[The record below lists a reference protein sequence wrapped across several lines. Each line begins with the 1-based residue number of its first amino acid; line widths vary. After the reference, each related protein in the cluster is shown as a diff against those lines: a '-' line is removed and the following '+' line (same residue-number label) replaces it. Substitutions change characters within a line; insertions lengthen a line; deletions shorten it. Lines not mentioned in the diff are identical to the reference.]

1 MEVITTLK
9 YWGPVLIDCR
19 PNIALFMDGGNNV
32 LIWVIAN
39 HLIGFNYDPLPISV
53 STLCLVATVKTIP
66 VFIQTIR
73 CIGSQV
79 FENLLG

>member
-1 MEVITTLK
+1 MITTLK

-53 STLCLVATVKTIP
+53 ATLCLVATVETIS
-66 VFIQTIR
+66 VFTQTIR
-73 CIGSQV
+73 CIGSQA